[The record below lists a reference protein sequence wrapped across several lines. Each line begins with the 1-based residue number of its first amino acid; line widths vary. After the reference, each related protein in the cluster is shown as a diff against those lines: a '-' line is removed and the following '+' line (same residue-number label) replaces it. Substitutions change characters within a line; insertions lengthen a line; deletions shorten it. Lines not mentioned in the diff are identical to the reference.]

1 MAAINTRRVALGAVA
16 GGVVWVLWSMLINVV
31 LLAHRYTAA
40 QEAGMLLKAPRYSF
54 FIGYWIVTLFL
65 ASYILA
71 WLYASAR
78 ATLGAG
84 FGTALKIG
92 LVGGV
97 IAGFPPNLSSPKW
110 APVDRIFPL
119 WWMLDLWVGGAAA
132 RGDAGLALKGALTPQ
147 RGGA

>member
-1 MAAINTRRVALGAVA
+1 MAAINMRRVALGAVA
-16 GGVVWVLWSMLINVV
+16 GGVAWVLWSMLINVV
-31 LLAHRYTAA
+31 LLAHRYAAA
-40 QEAGMLLKAPRYSF
+40 QEAGLLLKAPRYSF

-65 ASYILA
+65 VSYILA

-92 LVGGV
+92 LVGGF
-97 IAGFPPNLSSPKW
+97 IAGFPSNLSSATW

-119 WWMLDLWVGGAAA
+119 WWMLDLWVGAAA
-132 RGDAGLALKGALTPQ
+132 ATVIAGWLYKEQ
-147 RGGA
+147 

>member
-1 MAAINTRRVALGAVA
+1 MAAINMRRVALGAVA
-16 GGVVWVLWSMLINVV
+16 GGVVWVLWSMLINRV

-40 QEAGMLLKAPRYSF
+40 QEAGLLLKAPRYSF

-65 ASYILA
+65 VSYILA

-92 LVGGV
+92 LVGGF
-97 IAGFPPNLSSPKW
+97 IAGFPSNLSSATW
-110 APVDRIFPL
+110 ARFDRIFPL
-119 WWMLDLWVGGAAA
+119 WWMLDLWVGAAA
-132 RGDAGLALKGALTPQ
+132 ATVIAGWLYKEQ
-147 RGGA
+147 

>member
-1 MAAINTRRVALGAVA
+1 TAVIVVSLFFYLFIRRRPMSTLFPYTTLFRS

-40 QEAGMLLKAPRYSF
+40 QEAGLLLKAPRYSF

-92 LVGGV
+92 LVGGFL
-97 IAGFPPNLSSPKW
+97 AGFPLNLSTATW
-110 APVDRIFPL
+110 APVDRIFP
-119 WWMLDLWVGGAAA
+119 
-132 RGDAGLALKGALTPQ
+132 
-147 RGGA
+147 